1 MKKSKLLC
9 VFSAMFLLTGCP
21 NTENSSSNNSNNGTT
36 ESHIHTFKTEWSSD
50 ANYHWHDAN
59 CGHNEVKDKQK
70 HLFGDVT
77 VDTDGKMKATCS
89 ICGYEGDYNPDGI
102 NGFDNVTKFNDVVEI
117 HTEAQKTYLEYAD
130 EYKTIPTNLYPDGNK
145 TNSNPVQVK
154 NQDVEAKK
162 TTVSWEYDDH
172 DDDLKYSV
180 SISTK
185 ADFSDGFEIMGTN
198 EQSIDLYNLFLGV
211 NYYRVNVY
219 YDGDEAGEPSYFS
232 GTYTLKV
239 DSTYPRNLYV
249 GEKMTNCRDMGG
261 RVLPSGGTIRQ
272 GLIYR
277 TCGNGYNQDGQKI
290 DDEGKNILS
299 NQLKVKSEI
308 VLHNDNGFNFSL
320 PGTTVYNT
328 YMDYK
333 GSTKSKH
340 HFSRNTE
347 NVKNVFE
354 ILSKEENYPTYY
366 HCRIGTDR
374 TGLIAILLNGVLGV
388 PLNEIYQDYL
398 FSNFGKIGEKRYIGS
413 QAGQDDISVY
423 VSEIE
428 AMPGANFQEKTYNA
442 LISIGV
448 SRETIAK
455 VMNILVE
462 GAAPSNDNGQVVV
475 SPKDMTVNGTT
486 VAHEDKSSLIAREKP
501 EYSAV
506 MSAGATA
513 TATLN
518 VTKAG
523 AKELYAYLGNSE
535 QTTSKKIGSSISV
548 TVDGTAVTIP
558 DLTFEAAGFGTCSN
572 NRVNYYFVKL
582 GNLGELSVGEHTVVI
597 TGVANNLILG
607 NLAAVC

>member
-21 NTENSSSNNSNNGTT
+21 GNDANHE
-36 ESHIHTFKTEWSSD
+36 HTFKTEWSND
-50 ANYHWHDAN
+50 ATYHWHEAS
-59 CGHNEVKDKQK
+59 CGHDVVGSKQK
-70 HLFGDVT
+70 HVFDNLT
-77 VDTDGKMKATCS
+77 VGTDGKIKASCS
-89 ICGYEGDYNPDGI
+89 VCGYEGDYNPDGI
-102 NGFDNVTKFNDVVEI
+102 NGFDNVTKFSDVVEI
-117 HTEAQKTYLEYAD
+117 HTPAQKEYLAYTG
-130 EYKTIPTNLYPDGNK
+130 EYKTIPTSSYPDGNK
-145 TNSNPVQVK
+145 TNSNPIQVK
-154 NQDVEAKK
+154 NQDVEASK
-162 TTVSWEYDDH
+162 TTVSWEF
-172 DDDLKYSV
+172 DDDSEDVTYSV
-180 SISTK
+180 SLSSKI
-185 ADFSDGFEIMGTN
+185 DFSDGFEIMGTG
-198 EQSIDLYNLFLGV
+198 EQSIDLYNLFLGK
-211 NYYRVNVY
+211 NYYKINAY
-219 YDGDEAGEPSYFS
+219 YEGDEEGEPSYSS
-232 GTYTLKV
+232 GVYSLTV

-249 GEKMTNCRDMGG
+249 GAKMTNCRDMGG

-290 DDEGKNILS
+290 DQEGKDILLK
-299 NQLKVKSEI
+299 QFKVKSEI
-308 VLHNDNGFNFSL
+308 VLHNDSGFNFAL
-320 PGTTVYNT
+320 EGTKVYNT

-354 ILSKEENYPTYY
+354 ILAKEESYPTYY

-388 PLNEIYQDYL
+388 PLNDIYQDYL

-448 SRETIAK
+448 SKETIAK
-455 VMNILVE
+455 VINILVD
-462 GAAPSNDNGQVVV
+462 GNGPTNDNGQVVV
-475 SPKDMTVNGTT
+475 SPKDMTVSGTT
-486 VAHEDKSSLIAREKP
+486 VAHEDKTSLEARTNP

-506 MSAGATA
+506 MSNGATV
-513 TATLN
+513 TAKVN

-523 AKELYAYLGNSE
+523 EKALYAYLGNSE

-548 TVDGTAVTIP
+548 TVDGTEVTIP

-572 NRVNYYFVKL
+572 NRVNFYFVKL
-582 GNLGELSVGEHTVVI
+582 GDLGELSVGEHTVVI

-607 NLAAVC
+607 NLAVVC